1 LAGLHIHLPLLI
13 GDIVDLAARY
23 YGGRHTMPSPPFK
36 MAAQIFLAHADLEA
50 KEWYLKSID
59 LVFFLKP
66 MGKEGRAYEQVSVL
80 EQL

>member
-1 LAGLHIHLPLLI
+1 
-13 GDIVDLAARY
+13 
-23 YGGRHTMPSPPFK
+23 MPSPPFK